1 MDNEVKQIH
10 PDDATLFAVGL
21 TTPDTTTPT
30 TYRKKLLAIEKFD
43 AAARAEKITRLVTWA
58 KIPVDSVCPLHET
71 TAVMHS
77 AKNGNFEAFETCL
90 KMGAGLARQDDYGR
104 SAVHFV
110 CGTHDLEAASKM
122 LDLCMSP
129 NESVAADDQNME
141 HALSEKDH
149 DGRVPI
155 HYAAYRSNIEVITK
169 LQGANNPK
177 CNIHSKDNN
186 GETALHYVC
195 ALEEGSYGGMLE
207 R

>member
-1 MDNEVKQIH
+1 MAIKDAHGRTPWVIATMQSHTNSANLLWQHAIDMDNEVKQIH

-43 AAARAEKITRLVTWA
+43 AAARAEKIIRLVTWA

-110 CGTHDLEAASKM
+110 RGTHDLEAASRTN
-122 LDLCMSP
+122 LAVFRLPETNVDFIFLT
-129 NESVAADDQNME
+129 E
-141 HALSEKDH
+141 HRTACWDNDVSH
-149 DGRVPI
+149 GRNV
-155 HYAAYRSNIEVITK
+155 R
-169 LQGANNPK
+169 
-177 CNIHSKDNN
+177 
-186 GETALHYVC
+186 
-195 ALEEGSYGGMLE
+195 